1 MGVCGSKE
9 GIGPPDT
16 TPSGDDDDTHVSD
29 SIERKKL
36 ANRLQKKVRKDV
48 KGYSNVM
55 QLVRARSTKKKNRQ
69 KTHTRTQFTVQR
81 LQKSRGEEK

>member
-9 GIGPPDT
+9 GIGPPGI
-16 TPSGDDDDTHVSD
+16 PSGDDDDTHASD

-36 ANRLQKKVRKDV
+36 ASRLQKKVRKDV

-55 QLVRARSTKKKNRQ
+55 ELVRVTILDPSVNI
-69 KTHTRTQFTVQR
+69 
-81 LQKSRGEEK
+81 

>member
-55 QLVRARSTKKKNRQ
+55 QLVRARSTKKKSTKN
-69 KTHTRTQFTVQR
+69 THTHTIYSPKITK
-81 LQKSRGEEK
+81 KSW